1 MTTLNVR
8 PFLMFQGNN
17 AEQAMQLYVSLI
29 PGSRIVDI
37 VRYGA
42 GGQGAEGSVMKATLS
57 IAGQEVMCVD
67 SPVKHAFGFTPSFS
81 FFVDCESDQQLREIA
96 AALGEGGAVLMGL
109 ANYGFSRQFTWLN
122 DRYGVSWQLNLPN
135 EQ

>member
-1 MTTLNVR
+1 MATLNVR

-29 PGSRIVDI
+29 PRSQIVNI

-42 GGQGAEGSVMKATLS
+42 AGPGAEGSVMKATLS
-57 IAGQEVMCVD
+57 IAGQEVMCID
-67 SPVKHAFGFTPSFS
+67 SPVKHAFSFTPSFS
-81 FFVDCESDQQLREIA
+81 FFVDCESEQQLREIA
-96 AALGEGGAVLMGL
+96 AALGEGGGVLMEL